1 MSSPADPGVAWL
13 AGEAA
18 ARAALIDS
26 LDEPAWLIDGATLT
40 LTRANAAAAA
50 FLGST
55 PSSLVGAAAET
66 LLPTLEDAAFWAD
79 VRAGRPGRLCSET
92 ELVRP
97 DGSVMPALRRVTP
110 VHGAGRDAGV
120 PGCYLVQLRDRSS
133 DHAHDLERE
142 TLLAE
147 LRATLEATA
156 DGILVVK
163 PGGSIQAF
171 NRRFAEMW
179 DLPQAALAERNDAA
193 IYGWMRQQ
201 VLDPDEYQ
209 RRLDEITAQMLL
221 STSDTLALVT
231 GAMVER
237 RTQPQWSRGQPIGRV
252 FSFRE
257 QNRRRPGAPREEA
270 AVGDDALTRWPN
282 RGGFMAALG
291 EAVSKAR
298 SSDAPLAVLC
308 IEYDRDAL
316 YHAEAAARARTISE
330 LVQGLRAC
338 VRGPHLIARLGAAR
352 FAVLLYQAGDAAA
365 EGLAHR
371 LIDVARGTPSGVF
384 VTSGLQAVVGIA
396 AYPQAGLDADK
407 LLLGAERA
415 LEQARQDGGP
425 GWRVH
430 RPVGRDDGDRLSRL
444 EQCVREELAAGA
456 FHLQFQP
463 QVEMATG
470 RIRAVEALL
479 RWHDPARGRTLP
491 AQFLPLA
498 ERAGLVGALDD
509 WVMERALRQA
519 HVWRAAGIEQ
529 SLCVNVSAWQL
540 VQPGYARRVA
550 ALLDAAR
557 WPASALEIDIGE
569 AALVADPDA
578 ALANLRSLRRLGV
591 RVALEHFGSGETSLG
606 LLRRFPLC
614 AVKIDR
620 ALLRAAQ
627 NRPAEAEVVASLA
640 RLAQA
645 LHVEVHAVGVETES
659 QRQLLRDMGCRVWQG
674 LLYAPPLDTRAME
687 RCAREAAGLL
697 QPGKVDSGRS
707 MGRTGNG

>member
-1 MSSPADPGVAWL
+1 L
-13 AGEAA
+13 AGETA

-40 LTRANAAAAA
+40 LTRANEAAAA
-50 FLGST
+50 FFGMT
-55 PSSLVGAAAET
+55 AAALVGAAAES

-79 VRAGRPGRLCSET
+79 VRSGSPGRLSSET

-97 DGSVMPALRRVTP
+97 DGSAMQALRRVTP
-110 VHGAGRDAGV
+110 VHGAGRAAGL
-120 PGCYLVQLRDRSS
+120 PGCYLVQLRDRSGE
-133 DHAHDLERE
+133 HAHELERE

-156 DGILVVK
+156 DGILVVR
-163 PGGSIQAF
+163 PDGGIQAF
-171 NRRFAEMW
+171 NRRFAAMW

-193 IYGWMRQQ
+193 IYSWMRQQ

-221 STSDTLALVT
+221 STSDTLALVN
-231 GAMVER
+231 GALVER

-270 AVGDDALTRWPN
+270 AMGDDALTRWPN

-298 SSDAPLAVLC
+298 TGDAPLAVLC

-371 LIDVARGTPSGVF
+371 LIEVARGASSGVF
-384 VTSGLQAVVGIA
+384 VTEGLHAVVGIA

-415 LEQARQDGGP
+415 LLQARQDGGP

-430 RPVGRDDGDRLSRL
+430 RPVGRDDSDRLSRL
-444 EQCVREELAAGA
+444 EHSVREELATGA
-456 FHLQFQP
+456 FHLQYQP
-463 QVEMATG
+463 RVDMASG

-491 AQFLPLA
+491 AQFLPIA
-498 ERAGLVGALDD
+498 ERAGLAGALDD

-519 HVWRAAGIEQ
+519 RQWREAGMDLA
-529 SLCVNVSAWQL
+529 LCVNVSAWQL

-550 ALLDAAR
+550 ALLDSAG
-557 WPASALEIDIGE
+557 WPACAVEIDIGE
-569 AALVADPDA
+569 AALLADPEA
-578 ALANLRSLRRLGV
+578 ALANLRALRRLGV

-606 LLRRFPLC
+606 LLRRFPLS

-620 ALLRAAQ
+620 ALLRTVPS
-627 NRPAEAEVVASLA
+627 RPSDAEVVAA
-640 RLAQA
+640 LAQMA
-645 LHVEVHAVGVETES
+645 KAMHVEVHAVGVENEA
-659 QRQLLRDMGCRVWQG
+659 QHQLLSEVGCQVWQG

-687 RCAREAAGLL
+687 RCARDAASLL
-697 QPGKVDSGRS
+697 SNVAPGMWPQTAGSAR
-707 MGRTGNG
+707 R